1 MLGGPLR
8 GIIKKQEVY
17 MFFCI
22 AALLEDDIQNEI
34 RRHVNKINRENNV
47 SVKAS
52 LLPQHIS
59 LKISFNTDRI
69 EKLEQYFDNIEIE
82 NEIFI
87 ESNGIELLEQPENGN
102 NSGLI
107 WININENKE
116 LRNLHNKLNND
127 LPKILDISNSW
138 IDGDYFR
145 FHSTIIMGNRNYE
158 EYQIIYKSFLT
169 DYKDFKTQIKKIA
182 LLCSHE
188 NKITPGTFYQ
198 YKVKHLTTAS
208 T

>member
-1 MLGGPLR
+1 
-8 GIIKKQEVY
+8 

-34 RRHVNKINRENNV
+34 RRHVNKINRESNV

-69 EKLEQYFDNIEIE
+69 EKLEQYFDNIEID
-82 NEIFI
+82 NEIII

-107 WININENKE
+107 WVNINENKE
-116 LRNLHNKLNND
+116 LRNLHNKINND
-127 LPKILDISNSW
+127 LPKILDINNSW
-138 IDGDYFR
+138 MDGDYFR

-158 EYQIIYKSFLT
+158 EYQIIYKALLN
-169 DYKDFKTQIKKIA
+169 DYGEFKTQIKKIA
-182 LLCSHE
+182 LFCSHE
-188 NKITPGTFYQ
+188 TKITPGTFYQ

>member
-1 MLGGPLR
+1 
-8 GIIKKQEVY
+8 

-22 AALLEDDIQNEI
+22 AALLEDDIQNKI
-34 RRHVNKINRENNV
+34 RRHVNEINRKRNV

-59 LKISFNTDRI
+59 LKISFNTDKI
-69 EKLEQYFDNIEIE
+69 EELEHYFDNIKIN

-87 ESNGIELLEQPENGN
+87 ESNGVELLEQPESENK
-102 NSGLI
+102 SGLI
-107 WININENKE
+107 WININENME
-116 LRNLHNKLNND
+116 LRELHNKLNSD
-127 LPKILDISNSW
+127 LPQILGIKNSW
-138 IDGDYFR
+138 MDGDYFR
-145 FHSTIIMGNRNYE
+145 FHSTIVMGNKNYE
-158 EYQIIYKSFLT
+158 EYQIIYKELLN
-169 DYKDFKTQIKKIA
+169 DYSDFKTQIKKIA
-182 LLCSHE
+182 VFCSHE